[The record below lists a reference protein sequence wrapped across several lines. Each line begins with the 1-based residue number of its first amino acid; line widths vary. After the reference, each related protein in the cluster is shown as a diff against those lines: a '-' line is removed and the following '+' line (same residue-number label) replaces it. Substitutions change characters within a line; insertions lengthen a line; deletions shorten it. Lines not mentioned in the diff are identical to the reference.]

1 MSYKLFLDDLR
12 KPPDESWVV
21 VRSVK
26 DFIKVIEEKGMP
38 DVISFDHD
46 LGTES
51 YGVLAPTGMD
61 AAKWLVEKELIPKK
75 VIVHSANPTGA
86 ENIKRLLENW
96 IKFNMSESEPNLR
109 VEPNYDLPK
118 DHNGIPYKTLE
129 EAEAA
134 GATEGYAMLSESETK
149 DSLGKD

>member
-12 KPPDESWVV
+12 KAPDDSWVV

-26 DFIKVIEEKGMP
+26 DFIKVIEERGMP

-51 YGVLAPTGMD
+51 YEVLASTGMD

-75 VIVHSANPTGA
+75 VMVHSANNVGA
-86 ENIKRLLENW
+86 ENIRRLLENW
-96 IKFNMSESEPNLR
+96 IKFNMSEGEPSIR

-118 DHNGIPYKTLE
+118 DHNGIPYKTLA

-134 GATEGYAMLSESETK
+134 SASEGYAMLSEPEE
-149 DSLGKD
+149 DSVE